1 MTPLQRS
8 LQARLSLALTLA
20 ILAVALC
27 AGAFGF
33 LSAYRDSIRQQD
45 DLLLQVGTLI
55 ARLGG
60 TLPEDGAVGS
70 YPGADHESRISV
82 QWLPEPGQSPSAVA
96 ALPLPSGL
104 RDGFQTA
111 VMFHENFRVYVQP
124 LPTGRRIALAQ
135 ETDVRDGI
143 ASRSAWR
150 AVIPVLL
157 LVPVLLLALRRI
169 MRTLFAPL
177 TQLRREIDQ
186 RRDDQLDPLATQGLP
201 IEISP
206 FVDAINRL
214 LARVQGA
221 MTAQRRFV
229 ADAAHELRTP
239 LAALSLQAEGLQQSE
254 LSDTARARLQRLEQ
268 GLERARMLVTQMLA
282 LARAQDQ
289 SAASPR
295 TRLLL
300 REAVRPVLQD
310 LLPLAQQ
317 KDIDLGVDG
326 PLTAEVDSNPVE
338 LGLLL
343 GNLIDN
349 AIRYTPPGG
358 CISLALA
365 AAAQT
370 PPGRVRLEITDNG
383 PGIPASERERVFQP
397 FHRLDPAAAPGAGLG
412 LAIVQSVAARL
423 DIMIGL
429 AATDEKSQTGLRVIL
444 DIPASGQA

>member
-383 PGIPASERERVFQP
+383 PSIPASERERVFQP